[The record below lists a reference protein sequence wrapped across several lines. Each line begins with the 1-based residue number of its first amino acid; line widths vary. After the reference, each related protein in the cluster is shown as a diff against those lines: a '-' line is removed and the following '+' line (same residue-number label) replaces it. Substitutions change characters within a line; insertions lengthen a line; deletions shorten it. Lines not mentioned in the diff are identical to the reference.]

1 MDFDLTEEQIMLRDS
16 VKDFA
21 MERLLPEAEEA
32 DVQETMKPE
41 IIKEIAELGYCGIC
55 TPDQYGGAGFET
67 ICYALAIEEISK
79 VDASIGVMLSVTNSP
94 AQFPLIQFGSEELKQ
109 KYLPDLA
116 SGSKIGA
123 FGLTEANAGSD
134 ASNIKLAAELKD
146 GNYVLN
152 GSKQFITNGEI
163 ADTFIVF
170 ATIDKTLK
178 SKGVTAFVV
187 EKDFPGMKIGKK
199 ENKMGLRG
207 SCTNEII
214 FENCV
219 VPKENVIGEAG
230 QGYKIA
236 LATLDHSR
244 IGIAAQALGIAEA
257 ALDYGL
263 QYAKERVQF
272 GRPIAEF
279 EAIRFMLADMAT
291 EIEAA
296 RYLTYRAAWLH
307 DQGKRTSKESAMA
320 KLFAS
325 EMAFR
330 CVHKSLQ
337 IHGGYGYMKE
347 YAIERLYRDQRVTEI
362 YEGTSEV
369 QRLVIAA
376 SLLK

>member
-1 MDFDLTEEQIMLRDS
+1 MDFALTEEQTMLRDS

-21 MERLLPEAEEA
+21 AERLAAEAEEA
-32 DVQETMKPE
+32 DVKGFIKPE
-41 IIKEIAELGYCGIC
+41 IIDEIAQLGYCGIC
-55 TPDQYGGAGFET
+55 TPEKYGGAGFDT
-67 ICYALAIEEISK
+67 LSYALAIEEISK
-79 VDASIGVMLSVTNSP
+79 VDASVGVVLSVTNSP
-94 AQFPLIQFGSEELKQ
+94 AQYPLIQFGSESLKQ

-123 FGLTEANAGSD
+123 FCLTEANAGSD
-134 ASNIKLAAELKD
+134 AASINMSADLSG
-146 GNYVLN
+146 GNYILN

-163 ADTFIVF
+163 AETFIVL
-170 ATIDKTLK
+170 ATIDKSLK
-178 SKGVTAFVV
+178 TKGITAFVV
-187 EKDFPGMKIGKK
+187 EKDFPGLKIGKK

-207 SCTNEII
+207 SSTTEIL
-214 FENCV
+214 FEKCN
-219 VPKENVIGEAG
+219 VPKENVIGEPG
-230 QGYKIA
+230 DGFKIA

-257 ALDYGL
+257 ALE
-263 QYAKERVQF
+263 YAVKYAEERVQF
-272 GRPIAEF
+272 GRPISNF
-279 EAIRFMLADMAT
+279 ESIRFMLADMAT

-296 RYLTYRAAWLH
+296 RYLTYHAAWLH
-307 DQGKRTSKESAMA
+307 DQGNRVSKESAMA
-320 KLFAS
+320 KLFAT

-347 YAIERLYRDQRVTEI
+347 YPIERLYRDQRVTEI

-369 QRLVIAA
+369 QRLVIAS